1 LATATATGEV
11 TPTDHTQRGSSLGD
25 LLGIGAG
32 CAGCVAVGVGGGY
45 WIGSTT
51 GAATVATLIGLALGI
66 AGAVLV
72 TYFNIKR
79 SI

>member
-1 LATATATGEV
+1 M
-11 TPTDHTQRGSSLGD
+11 TPVDGAQRGSSFGD
-25 LLGIGAG
+25 LLGIGAAS
-32 CAGCVAVGVGGGY
+32 AGCIAVGVGGGY
-45 WIGSTT
+45 WIGSAT
-51 GAATVATLIGLALGI
+51 GAGTVATLIGLALGI

>member
-1 LATATATGEV
+1 MS
-11 TPTDHTQRGSSLGD
+11 PTDEAPSGSSWGD
-25 LLGIGAG
+25 LLGIGAAS
-32 CAGCVAVGVGGGY
+32 AGSIAIGVGGGY
-45 WIGSTT
+45 WIGSVT
-51 GAATVATLIGLALGI
+51 GAGTVATLIGLALGI

>member
-1 LATATATGEV
+1 MSPAGDA
-11 TPTDHTQRGSSLGD
+11 HRGSSLGD

-32 CAGCVAVGVGGGY
+32 CAGCLAVGVGGGY
-45 WIGSTT
+45 WIGSVT
-51 GAATVATLIGLALGI
+51 GADTVATLIGLALGI
-66 AGAVLV
+66 SGAVLV